1 MNYSKMFQTSLLLA
15 ATLFGMPSIKAA
27 GETLPQTAADYR
39 FVSDKTYIVSAT
51 GALLLGFFL
60 QAGIEGHR
68 NNATRSLKGRS
79 VPKHIKDFVVGAVTG
94 SNYKQIVRDLRNIVS
109 PEPTKTPGLKQPG
122 ILRRSF
128 LFAKEKQ
135 LVAFGSFLTIASIAA
150 RYLDNKAAISKFETK
165 IAELLTDL
173 QTNSLDTT
181 DEALREKLAA
191 TQGLTLAALIDEL
204 KPQSQPR
211 TAPGLVDP
219 TAGTPAPLLTTAP
232 IKPQN
237 DRSSQV
243 GTAHRGRPEERS
255 NKPGTGHQSSN
266 HRPSSDEGA
275 TPIAIEIQDCNPDP
289 TPLQNRVRS
298 RTPSPIPHEVVPEP
312 AARKIAV
319 EAVRNDEAPA
329 TQRTEAPQ
337 PATVVPTPTIGSEN
351 AAGLATPAKRTTI
364 IQSPRTNKIQQVEV
378 KIVTAIPIQTEG
390 YFQIKGN
397 SEIWYQRRPRKGH
410 WDKKVVAELTP
421 SSDRTDKDD
430 SSED

>member
-15 ATLFGMPSIKAA
+15 ATLFGMPGIKAA

-173 QTNSLDTT
+173 QTNSLNTT

-243 GTAHRGRPEERS
+243 ITAHRGRPEERS

-266 HRPSSDEGA
+266 HRPSSE
-275 TPIAIEIQDCNPDP
+275 IAIEIQDWNPDP

-298 RTPSPIPHEVVPEP
+298 RTPSRTPHEVVPEL
-312 AARKIAV
+312 AAPEIAE

-351 AAGLATPAKRTTI
+351 AAGLATPAKRTATI
-364 IQSPRTNKIQQVEV
+364 VPPHQYSR
-378 KIVTAIPIQTEG
+378 A
-390 YFQIKGN
+390 
-397 SEIWYQRRPRKGH
+397 S
-410 WDKKVVAELTP
+410 
-421 SSDRTDKDD
+421 
-430 SSED
+430 